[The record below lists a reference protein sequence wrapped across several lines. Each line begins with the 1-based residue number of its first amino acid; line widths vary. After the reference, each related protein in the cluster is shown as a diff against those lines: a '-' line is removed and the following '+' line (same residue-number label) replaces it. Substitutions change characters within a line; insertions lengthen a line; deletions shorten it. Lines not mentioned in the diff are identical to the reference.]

1 MRGFI
6 RYREL
11 EKSHVRDAVFHEL
24 DYLLNRKQLKN
35 NEIKIKQNMKKAMEI
50 ISIFLIFITFL
61 LSVMVF

>member
-24 DYLLNRKQLKN
+24 DYLLNRKQLKMKM
-35 NEIKIKQNMKKAMEI
+35 NEDKAEIENLYKEIGKDAKIR
-50 ISIFLIFITFL
+50 
-61 LSVMVF
+61 